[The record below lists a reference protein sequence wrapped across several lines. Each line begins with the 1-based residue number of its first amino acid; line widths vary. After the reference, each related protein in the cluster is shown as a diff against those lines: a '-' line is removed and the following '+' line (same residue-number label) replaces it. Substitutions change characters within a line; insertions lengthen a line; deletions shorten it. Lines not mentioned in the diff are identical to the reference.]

1 MNGQNTLSP
10 AVMERQGHERA
21 KGILRGYSPLKEIYQ
36 WSLIIYLLAGEM
48 VLVSTAS
55 SPLMNNL
62 GFMDGKSGSLRFALL
77 FLLFYALLGIAYPLL
92 PFILYSREK
101 RRRDAL
107 RREALRTESSS
118 LALIQPS
125 SSQGFLLPSCLESSA
140 KRFVSLRVFMIALL
154 IIALLVINNILI
166 LGGFWRVPFMIAII
180 PYATGTILP
189 AIMIG
194 VARIVQVHIV
204 EHYLL
209 PSLHIDDHGI
219 TARYGRRDTIEMHW
233 QDIRSFALVS
243 STTFGNGSGQRTASG
258 MAKREAFELGDG
270 ENTICWLAGVPPHSY
285 RLSLSNEVTL
295 SAQDYIAFTSQ
306 LTSLIV
312 ARTGLPLSDL
322 RLSAHNRNHL
332 RSQAVVSPWLR
343 ER

>member
-1 MNGQNTLSP
+1 MNRQNTLSP
-10 AVMERQGHERA
+10 AAMGLQGHERE
-21 KGILRGYSPLKEIYQ
+21 KDTLRGYSPLKEIYQ

-62 GFMDGKSGSLRFALL
+62 GFMDGASGSLRFALF
-77 FLLFYALLGIAYPLL
+77 FLLFYALFGIAYPLL
-92 PFILYSREK
+92 PFLRYHREK

-107 RREALRTESSS
+107 RGEALRAESSS
-118 LALIQPS
+118 LAPIQPS
-125 SSQGFLLPSCLESSA
+125 SPRGFFLPSCLESSA
-140 KRFVSLRVFMIALL
+140 KRFVSLQVFMIALL

-166 LGGFWRVPFMIAII
+166 LGGFWRVPFMVAII

-189 AIMIG
+189 GIMIG
-194 VARIVQVHIV
+194 VARIVQVHMV
-204 EHYLL
+204 EHYLF

-219 TARYGRRDTIEMHW
+219 TARYGRQDTISVHW
-233 QDIRSFALVS
+233 QDIRSFALVN
-243 STTFGNGSGQRTASG
+243 STTFGNVSGQRTTSG
-258 MAKREAFELGDG
+258 VAKREAFELSDG
-270 ENTICWLAGVPPHSY
+270 ENTICWLAGVPPRSY
-285 RLSLSNEVTL
+285 RLSLSNEVAL
-295 SAQDYIAFTSQ
+295 SAQDYVAFTSQ

-322 RLSAHNRNHL
+322 RLSARNRRRL
-332 RSQAVVSPWLR
+332 PSQAVASPWLS